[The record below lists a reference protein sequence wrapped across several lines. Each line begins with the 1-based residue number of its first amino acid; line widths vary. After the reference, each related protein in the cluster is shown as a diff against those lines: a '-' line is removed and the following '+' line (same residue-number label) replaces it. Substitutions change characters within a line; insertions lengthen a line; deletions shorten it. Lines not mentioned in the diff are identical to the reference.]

1 MKRKIDLFEYAGHIM
16 KSLSQGI
23 LITTKVDEKVNTM
36 AIAWGMLGIEWNKPI
51 FNTFV
56 RERRFTKSMLDEN
69 PEFTINVPIGDFD
82 KKIIGFCGTKSGRD
96 VDKIKHLG
104 LTLEE
109 PEIISVPGIK
119 QFPLTLEC
127 RVIYK
132 QEQDKNVIQPKDIIN
147 YYPQYVDDV
156 KSGNNKDFHTSYFGE
171 IVSAYIIE

>member
-1 MKRKIDLFEYAGHIM
+1 
-16 KSLSQGI
+16 
-23 LITTKVDEKVNTM
+23 
-36 AIAWGMLGIEWNKPI
+36 
-51 FNTFV
+51 
-56 RERRFTKSMLDEN
+56 MLDEN
-69 PEFTINVPIGDFD
+69 PEFTINVPICDFD

-119 QFPLTLEC
+119 QLPLTLEC

-147 YYPQYVDDV
+147 YYPQYVDDI

>member
-36 AIAWGMLGIEWNKPI
+36 TIAWGLLGIEWNKPI

-119 QFPLTLEC
+119 QLPLTLEW

-132 QEQDKNVIQPKDIIN
+132 QEQDKNVIQPKVII
-147 YYPQYVDDV
+147 YV